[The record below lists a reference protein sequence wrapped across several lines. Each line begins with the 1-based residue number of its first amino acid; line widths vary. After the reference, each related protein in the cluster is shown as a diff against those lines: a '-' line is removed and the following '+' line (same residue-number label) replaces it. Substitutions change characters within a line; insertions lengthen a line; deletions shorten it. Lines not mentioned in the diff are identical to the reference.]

1 MGHPNFGSPGRE
13 KRQILWKRE
22 KTGLSGKREKT
33 DSRERETTDLHPFK
47 FGMSGRVD
55 YGS

>member
-13 KRQILWKRE
+13 KRQILW
-22 KTGLSGKREKT
+22 KREKT